1 MSRSEV
7 GVVEHRLQ
15 ERNVGGHTANAELR
29 QGTSCTPHRR
39 VEVATAAGQ
48 LDQHRVEMAAD
59 LSAEDRTAVESD
71 AGTPRRAVGGDT
83 PDVRPETI
91 RRILGGDTAL

>member
-1 MSRSEV
+1 MSRGKV

-29 QGTSCTPHRR
+29 QGTSCTTHRS

-48 LDQHRVEMAAD
+48 FDQHRVEMAAD
-59 LSAEDRTAVESD
+59 LSAENRTAVESD
-71 AGTPRRAVGGDT
+71 ACTTGRAVGGDT
-83 PDVRPETI
+83 PDVGPETV
-91 RRILGGDTAL
+91 RWVLGGDAAL